1 MGGFFDALTTTHA
14 RLLGFRAGYT
24 ALTLAADNGHAEI
37 AKLLIEKG
45 ADPNPA
51 NKKGEWWHHHV

>member
-24 ALTLAADNGHAEI
+24 ALTLAAQNGHAEV
-37 AKLLIEKG
+37 AKLLMEKG

-51 NKKGEWWHHHV
+51 NKDGE

>member
-14 RLLGFRAGYT
+14 RLLGFCAGYT
-24 ALTLAADNGHAEI
+24 ALTLAAENGHAEM

-45 ADPNPA
+45 AELEHA
-51 NKKGEWWHHHV
+51 NEDGE